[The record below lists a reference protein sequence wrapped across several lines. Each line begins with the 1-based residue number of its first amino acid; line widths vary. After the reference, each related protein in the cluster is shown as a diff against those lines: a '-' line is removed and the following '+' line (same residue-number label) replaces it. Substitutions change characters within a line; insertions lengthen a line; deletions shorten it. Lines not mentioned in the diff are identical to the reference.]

1 MDDFTI
7 EIPFVILYRIPDSRN
22 RDLLLPLDTHLL
34 STGRGL
40 RDTSK
45 DGKQKKTKSEREKEG
60 EGVRFLSGKLV
71 ELPG

>member
-40 RDTSK
+40 KDTSK
-45 DGKQKKTKSEREKEG
+45 DGK
-60 EGVRFLSGKLV
+60 
-71 ELPG
+71 